1 MASNIYQMTVN
12 KITYEISMGND
23 VEKYRTIVNN
33 YYRVKQITLAERD
46 SLLELIDN
54 AYVVEEP
61 EEPEEPEVPAHAV
74 PVFSSVVHSVSPPK
88 YSWLFSEFS
97 PLLIDICVYFLKNSL
112 VFELTA

>member
-1 MASNIYQMTVN
+1 MACNLYKMTLN
-12 KITYEISMGND
+12 KINYEISMGND

-61 EEPEEPEVPAHAV
+61 EQSEVTEELETTEETEVA
-74 PVFSSVVHSVSPPK
+74 
-88 YSWLFSEFS
+88 E
-97 PLLIDICVYFLKNSL
+97 
-112 VFELTA
+112 EE

>member
-1 MASNIYQMTVN
+1 MASNIYKMTLN
-12 KITYEISMGND
+12 KINYEISMGND

-61 EEPEEPEVPAHAV
+61 KEVEVTEKLDGTEIVEEE
-74 PVFSSVVHSVSPPK
+74 
-88 YSWLFSEFS
+88 
-97 PLLIDICVYFLKNSL
+97 
-112 VFELTA
+112 

>member
-1 MASNIYQMTVN
+1 MASNIYKMTLN
-12 KITYEISMGND
+12 KINYEISMGND

-61 EEPEEPEVPAHAV
+61 EVTEELDGTEIV
-74 PVFSSVVHSVSPPK
+74 
-88 YSWLFSEFS
+88 E
-97 PLLIDICVYFLKNSL
+97 
-112 VFELTA
+112 EE

>member
-1 MASNIYQMTVN
+1 MASNIYKMTLN
-12 KITYEISMGND
+12 KINYEISMGND

-61 EEPEEPEVPAHAV
+61 EEPEVTE
-74 PVFSSVVHSVSPPK
+74 
-88 YSWLFSEFS
+88 
-97 PLLIDICVYFLKNSL
+97 
-112 VFELTA
+112 ELEGTEIVEEE

>member
-1 MASNIYQMTVN
+1 MASNIYKMTLN
-12 KITYEISMGND
+12 KINYEISMGND

-61 EEPEEPEVPAHAV
+61 EQSEVTEELETTEETEVT
-74 PVFSSVVHSVSPPK
+74 
-88 YSWLFSEFS
+88 E
-97 PLLIDICVYFLKNSL
+97 
-112 VFELTA
+112 EE

>member
-1 MASNIYQMTVN
+1 MASNIYKMTLN
-12 KITYEISMGND
+12 KLNYEISMGND

-61 EEPEEPEVPAHAV
+61 EQSEVTEELETTEETEVA
-74 PVFSSVVHSVSPPK
+74 
-88 YSWLFSEFS
+88 E
-97 PLLIDICVYFLKNSL
+97 
-112 VFELTA
+112 EE

>member
-1 MASNIYQMTVN
+1 MMDILLN
-12 KITYEISMGND
+12 KINYEISMGND

-61 EEPEEPEVPAHAV
+61 EETEELEEKEVV
-74 PVFSSVVHSVSPPK
+74 
-88 YSWLFSEFS
+88 E
-97 PLLIDICVYFLKNSL
+97 
-112 VFELTA
+112 EE

>member
-1 MASNIYQMTVN
+1 MASNIYQMTLN
-12 KITYEISMGND
+12 KINYEISMGND

-61 EEPEEPEVPAHAV
+61 EETEVTEELETTEETEVA
-74 PVFSSVVHSVSPPK
+74 
-88 YSWLFSEFS
+88 E
-97 PLLIDICVYFLKNSL
+97 
-112 VFELTA
+112 EE

>member
-1 MASNIYQMTVN
+1 MASNIYQMTLN
-12 KITYEISMGND
+12 KINYEISMGND

-61 EEPEEPEVPAHAV
+61 EVTEELEGTEIV
-74 PVFSSVVHSVSPPK
+74 
-88 YSWLFSEFS
+88 E
-97 PLLIDICVYFLKNSL
+97 
-112 VFELTA
+112 EE

>member
-23 VEKYRTIVNN
+23 VDKQRTIVNN
-33 YYRVKQITLAERD
+33 YYHVKQITLAERD

-61 EEPEEPEVPAHAV
+61 EETEELEEKEVV
-74 PVFSSVVHSVSPPK
+74 
-88 YSWLFSEFS
+88 E
-97 PLLIDICVYFLKNSL
+97 
-112 VFELTA
+112 EE

>member
-1 MASNIYQMTVN
+1 MASNIYKMTLN
-12 KITYEISMGND
+12 KINYEISMGND

-61 EEPEEPEVPAHAV
+61 EQSEVTEELETTEETEDA
-74 PVFSSVVHSVSPPK
+74 
-88 YSWLFSEFS
+88 E
-97 PLLIDICVYFLKNSL
+97 
-112 VFELTA
+112 EE

>member
-1 MASNIYQMTVN
+1 MASNIYQMTLN
-12 KITYEISMGND
+12 KINYEISMGND

-61 EEPEEPEVPAHAV
+61 EEPEVTE
-74 PVFSSVVHSVSPPK
+74 
-88 YSWLFSEFS
+88 
-97 PLLIDICVYFLKNSL
+97 
-112 VFELTA
+112 ELEGTEIVEEE

>member
-1 MASNIYQMTVN
+1 MASNIYKMTLN
-12 KITYEISMGND
+12 KINYEISMGND

-61 EEPEEPEVPAHAV
+61 EVTEELEGTEIV
-74 PVFSSVVHSVSPPK
+74 
-88 YSWLFSEFS
+88 E
-97 PLLIDICVYFLKNSL
+97 
-112 VFELTA
+112 EE

>member
-1 MASNIYQMTVN
+1 MASNIYKMTLN
-12 KITYEISMGND
+12 KINYEISMGND

-61 EEPEEPEVPAHAV
+61 KEPEVT
-74 PVFSSVVHSVSPPK
+74 
-88 YSWLFSEFS
+88 E
-97 PLLIDICVYFLKNSL
+97 
-112 VFELTA
+112 ELETTKETEVAEEE

>member
-1 MASNIYQMTVN
+1 MASNIYKMTLN
-12 KITYEISMGND
+12 KINYEISMGND

-61 EEPEEPEVPAHAV
+61 KEPEVTKKLDGTEIV
-74 PVFSSVVHSVSPPK
+74 
-88 YSWLFSEFS
+88 E
-97 PLLIDICVYFLKNSL
+97 
-112 VFELTA
+112 EE

>member
-1 MASNIYQMTVN
+1 MASNIYQMTLN
-12 KITYEISMGND
+12 KINYEISMGND

-61 EEPEEPEVPAHAV
+61 EVTEELETTEETEVA
-74 PVFSSVVHSVSPPK
+74 
-88 YSWLFSEFS
+88 E
-97 PLLIDICVYFLKNSL
+97 
-112 VFELTA
+112 EE